1 MFDKLYLFI
10 YIYIYIYI
18 NDILLAFDILPF
30 SKTFFLLGSR
40 KKVFEKDSF
49 SKGTKMSFLF
59 ILIH

>member
-1 MFDKLYLFI
+1 MFDKLYLF
-10 YIYIYIYI
+10 IYIYIYI

-49 SKGTKMSFLF
+49 SKGTKIPFLF